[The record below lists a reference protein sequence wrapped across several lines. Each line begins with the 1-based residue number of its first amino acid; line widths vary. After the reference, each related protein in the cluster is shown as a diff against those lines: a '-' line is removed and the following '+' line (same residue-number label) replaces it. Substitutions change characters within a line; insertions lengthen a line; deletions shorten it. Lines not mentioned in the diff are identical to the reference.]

1 MTFQFN
7 SLGDF
12 FAMGGYSFYVWLAY
26 GLSFLAMGVLVW
38 QSKRETK
45 QILRLAKKE
54 QQRESKLKQR

>member
-1 MTFQFN
+1 MTLQFN

-12 FAMGGYSFYVWLAY
+12 LAMGGYSFDVWLAY

-54 QQRESKLKQR
+54 QQRESRLKQR